1 MAYKKPVLA
10 TVFFIWVLVS
20 AAPLASESIELQS
33 IAFPEKRAID
43 LPIVNRPAAPAA
55 RLTAEVIHRQGQAKI
70 EVSFTKMKPAIL
82 FGGDVTCYVAWA
94 ITRDGNA
101 ENLGE
106 LLTPKPSG
114 RLTFY
119 SGQKNFALVVTA
131 ESYHLVSRPSELM
144 MFRNVGPA
152 GQSDLVSSFQFD
164 GFVEAP
170 EHHMDGISHLK
181 WDSDVPLELL
191 QARKAFDLARGIDAE
206 THAAQIYAEAAEALS
221 HANAIAR
228 GSSRGRE
235 LLDASRRA
243 VALSNEALNISSHR
257 IEAIRVEQELT
268 RRREETAA
276 LERRAAEAEE
286 AVTQAERLTEQARE
300 EAHLARAERERTAS
314 ETAALRTEKVGLES
328 AMVQMR
334 QEKNQ
339 LQLESAQLLRDKSS
353 LEGEALLLRQEK
365 ATLEALS
372 ERLQGDKAR
381 LEEESAT
388 LRRDRDTLEA
398 EKIEQQRLAEKLQ
411 HEKDE
416 VAGRLQSALSHV
428 AETTDSARG
437 FVVNL
442 PDILFDVNE
451 ATLKSEAQLT
461 LAKLAGIL
469 LILPD
474 QHVQIEGHTDSTGA
488 EDHNMTLSQQR
499 ANAVLGLLASQGL
512 DRTRLAAIGFGMDRP
527 MADNS
532 TNEGRRRNRR
542 VELVISASAQ
552 GVASN

>member
-1 MAYKKPVLA
+1 MLLKKTILSIFLL
-10 TVFFIWVLVS
+10 TVVTS
-20 AAPLASESIELQS
+20 AAALAAAPVELQS
-33 IAFPEKRAID
+33 VAFPEKRTID

-55 RLTAEVIHRQGQAKI
+55 RLTAEVTHRQGQAKI
-70 EVSFTKMKPAIL
+70 QIGFSKMKPAIL
-82 FGGDVTCYVAWA
+82 FGGDVTCYVVWA

-106 LLTPKPSG
+106 LLTPKASG

-119 SGQKNFALVVTA
+119 SGHKNFALIVTA
-131 ESYHLVSRPSELM
+131 ESYHLVGQPSELL

-152 GQSDLVSSFQFD
+152 GQSNLVSSFQFD

-191 QARKAFDLARGIDAE
+191 QARKAFDLAREIDAE
-206 THAAQIYAEAAEALS
+206 KHAAQIYGEAAEALS

-228 GSSRGRE
+228 QTSRGRE

-243 VALSNEALNISSHR
+243 VALSTEALNISTHR
-257 IEAIRVEQELT
+257 IEAIRIEQELA

-276 LERRAAEAEE
+276 LELRAAEAEK
-286 AVTQAERLTEQARE
+286 ASAQAQRLTEQARE
-300 EAHLARAERERTAS
+300 DARLARAERERTAS
-314 ETAALRTEKVGLES
+314 ETAALRTEKSGLET
-328 AMVQMR
+328 AMVLLR
-334 QEKNQ
+334 QEKNR

-353 LEGEALLLRQEK
+353 LEGEGMLLRQEK
-365 ATLEALS
+365 STLEALS
-372 ERLQGDKAR
+372 ERLQADKAR

-388 LRRDRDTLEA
+388 LRRDRDALEI

-411 HEKDE
+411 YEKDE
-416 VAGRLQSALSHV
+416 VTGRLRSALSHV

-437 FVVNL
+437 YVVNL

-451 ATLKSEAQLT
+451 ATLKPDARLR

-474 QHVQIEGHTDSTGA
+474 QHVQIEGHTDSTGSV
-488 EDHNMTLSQQR
+488 DHNLTLSQHR
-499 ANAVLGLLASQGL
+499 ANAVLSLLTGQGL
-512 DRTRLAAIGFGMDRP
+512 ERTRLEAIGFGMERP
-527 MADNS
+527 MADNATS
-532 TNEGRRRNRR
+532 EGRRRNRR
-542 VELVISASAQ
+542 VELVISSTAQ
-552 GVASN
+552 GVASK

>member
-1 MAYKKPVLA
+1 MVHKNIVLTAVLLWTAGSLALVAAEPV
-10 TVFFIWVLVS
+10 
-20 AAPLASESIELQS
+20 ELQS
-33 IAFPEKRAID
+33 VAFPEKRAID

-55 RLTAEVIHRQGQAKI
+55 RVTAEVFHRQGQAKI
-70 EVSFTKMKPAIL
+70 EISFSKMKPAIL
-82 FGGDVTCYVAWA
+82 FGGDVTCYVVWA

-119 SGQKNFALVVTA
+119 SGQKNFALAVTA
-131 ESYHLVSRPSELM
+131 ESHHLVARPSELL
-144 MFRNVGPA
+144 MFRNVGPI
-152 GQSDLVSSFQFD
+152 GYSNLVSSFQFD
-164 GFVEAP
+164 GFVDAP

-191 QARKAFDLARGIDAE
+191 QARKAFQLARDIDAE
-206 THAAQIYAEAAEALS
+206 KHAAQIYGEAAEALS

-228 GSSRGRE
+228 QTSRGRE

-243 VALSNEALNISSHR
+243 VALSNEALNISMHR
-257 IEAIRVEQELT
+257 IEAIRVEQELA

-276 LERRAAEAEE
+276 LERRAAEAEKATVE
-286 AVTQAERLTEQARE
+286 AQRLTEQARE
-300 EAHLARAERERTAS
+300 EARLARAERERTAS
-314 ETAALRTEKVGLES
+314 ETAALRTEKAGLET

-339 LQLESAQLLRDKSS
+339 LQIESAQLLREKSS

-365 ATLEALS
+365 AALEALS
-372 ERLQGDKAR
+372 ERLQGDKSR
-381 LEEESAT
+381 LEEESAA
-388 LRRDRDTLEA
+388 LRRGRDALEL
-398 EKIEQQRLAEKLQ
+398 EKIEQQRLAERLQ
-411 HEKDE
+411 QEKDQLT
-416 VAGRLQSALSHV
+416 GRLQSALSHV

-437 FVVNL
+437 YVVNL

-451 ATLKSEAQLT
+451 ATLKPGAQLA

-474 QHVQIEGHTDSTGA
+474 QNVLIEGHTDSTGSV
-488 EDHNMTLSQQR
+488 DHNLNLSQHR
-499 ANAVLGLLASQGL
+499 ANAVLSLLATQGL
-512 DRTRLAAIGFGMDRP
+512 DRTRLEAIGFGMERP
-527 MADNS
+527 MADNA
-532 TNEGRRRNRR
+532 TTEGRRRNRR
-542 VELVISASAQ
+542 VELVISGAAQ
-552 GVASN
+552 GVASK

>member
-1 MAYKKPVLA
+1 MLNKKTALA
-10 TVFFIWVLVS
+10 VILLLVATS
-20 AAPLASESIELQS
+20 AASLAAEAVELQS
-33 IAFPEKRAID
+33 VAFPEKRAID

-55 RLTAEVIHRQGQAKI
+55 RITAEVIHRQGQAKI

-82 FGGDVTCYVAWA
+82 FGGDVTCYVVWA
-94 ITRDGNA
+94 VTRDGNA

-106 LLTPKPSG
+106 LLTPKSSG

-131 ESYHLVSRPSELM
+131 ESYHLVGQPSELL

-152 GQSDLVSSFQFD
+152 GQPNLVSSFQFN
-164 GFVEAP
+164 GFVDAP

-206 THAAQIYAEAAEALS
+206 KHAAQIYGEAAEALS

-228 GSSRGRE
+228 QTSRGRE

-243 VALSNEALNISSHR
+243 VALSTEALNISTHR
-257 IEAIRVEQELT
+257 IEAIRVEQELA

-276 LERRAAEAEE
+276 LELRAA
-286 AVTQAERLTEQARE
+286 QAEKATAEAQRLTDQARE
-300 EAHLARAERERTAS
+300 DARLARAERERTAS
-314 ETAALRTEKVGLES
+314 ETAALRTEKSGLET
-328 AMVQMR
+328 AMVLMR

-339 LQLESAQLLRDKSS
+339 LQLESAQLIRDKSS
-353 LEGEALLLRQEK
+353 LQGEGQLLRQEK

-372 ERLQGDKAR
+372 ERLQADKAR

-388 LRRDRDTLEA
+388 LRRDRDALEL
-398 EKIEQQRLAEKLQ
+398 EKTEQQRLAQTLQ
-411 HEKDE
+411 YEKDE
-416 VAGRLQSALSHV
+416 VTGRLQSALSHV

-437 FVVNL
+437 YVVSL
-442 PDILFDVNE
+442 PDILFDVDE
-451 ATLKSEAQLT
+451 ATLKSDARLR

-474 QHVQIEGHTDSTGA
+474 QSVQIEGHSDSTGSA
-488 EDHNMTLSQQR
+488 DHNLTLSQKR
-499 ANAVLGLLASQGL
+499 ANAVLSLLTAQGL
-512 DRTRLAAIGFGMDRP
+512 GKTRLEAIGFGMDRP
-527 MADNS
+527 LADNA
-532 TNEGRRRNRR
+532 TTEGRRRNRR
-542 VELVISASAQ
+542 VELVISGAAQ
-552 GVASN
+552 GVAAK

>member
-1 MAYKKPVLA
+1 MLNKKTALA
-10 TVFFIWVLVS
+10 IILLSVATS
-20 AAPLASESIELQS
+20 AASLAAEAVELQS
-33 IAFPEKRAID
+33 VAFPEKRAID

-55 RLTAEVIHRQGQAKI
+55 RITAEVIHRQGQAKI

-82 FGGDVTCYVAWA
+82 FGGDVTCYVVWA
-94 ITRDGNA
+94 VTRDGNA

-106 LLTPKPSG
+106 LLTPKSSG

-119 SGQKNFALVVTA
+119 SGQKNFALIVTA
-131 ESYHLVSRPSELM
+131 ESYHLVGHPSELL

-152 GQSDLVSSFQFD
+152 GQSNLVSSFQFN
-164 GFVEAP
+164 GFADAP

-206 THAAQIYAEAAEALS
+206 KHAAQIYGEAAEALS

-228 GSSRGRE
+228 QTSRGRE

-243 VALSNEALNISSHR
+243 VALSTEALNISTHR
-257 IEAIRVEQELT
+257 IEAIRIEQELA

-276 LERRAAEAEE
+276 LELRAAEAEKATAE
-286 AVTQAERLTEQARE
+286 AQRLTEQARE
-300 EAHLARAERERTAS
+300 DSRLARAERERTAS
-314 ETAALRTEKVGLES
+314 ETAALRTEKSGLET
-328 AMVQMR
+328 AMVLMR

-339 LQLESAQLLRDKSS
+339 LQLESAQLIRDKSS
-353 LEGEALLLRQEK
+353 LQGEGQLLRQEK

-372 ERLQGDKAR
+372 ERLQADKAR

-388 LRRDRDTLEA
+388 LRRDRDALEL
-398 EKIEQQRLAEKLQ
+398 EKTEQQRLAQALQ
-411 HEKDE
+411 YEKDE
-416 VAGRLQSALSHV
+416 VTGRLQSALSHV

-437 FVVNL
+437 YVVSL
-442 PDILFDVNE
+442 PDILFDVDE
-451 ATLKSEAQLT
+451 ATLKSDARLR

-474 QHVQIEGHTDSTGA
+474 QSVQIEGHTDSTGSV
-488 EDHNMTLSQQR
+488 DHNLTLSQKR
-499 ANAVLGLLASQGL
+499 ANAVLSLLTSQGL
-512 DRTRLAAIGFGMDRP
+512 GQTRLEAIGFGMDRP
-527 MADNS
+527 LADNGTS
-532 TNEGRRRNRR
+532 EGRRRNRR
-542 VELVISASAQ
+542 VELVISGGAQ
-552 GVASN
+552 GVASK